1 MSKLE
6 EIKKE
11 YEEITEKLK
20 HPDQISDSRKFGE
33 LSKKRSDLEELIKKI
48 DKYEKVKKELEENQE
63 LAKGDSE
70 LAELAKSEIGDLKE
84 KKEKLKKELKSLII
98 QRQEKRQ
105 QTEEGASND
114 SIIVE
119 IRAGAGGDEA
129 SLFAGDLFEM
139 YTKFSNNKNWKSKIL
154 DSNQAE
160 IGGYK
165 QITFKIKG
173 KNVFPNLKYE
183 AGVHRVQRVPK
194 TEKGGRIHTST
205 VSVAVLPEPNKN
217 MKVNINSEDLRIDTY
232 RASGPGGQYVNT
244 RDSAV
249 RITHKPTGVVVSSQT
264 ERSQLANKENAMS
277 VLKAKILEHKQ
288 RKIREKQEK
297 KRKSQIGQAKRS
309 QKIRTYNF
317 LQDRVTDHRIEESW
331 HNLEEILNGE
341 ISEIIKALRRAEEA
355 EKYGSIE
362 ID

>member
-1 MSKLE
+1 MSKIE

-11 YEEITEKLK
+11 YNQVTEKLK
-20 HPDQISDSRKFGE
+20 HPEKINDSQKFGG
-33 LSKKRSDLEELIKKI
+33 LSKKRSDLESIVKKI
-48 DKYEKVKKELEENQE
+48 NKYEKVKKELEENEE
-63 LAKGDSE
+63 LAEGDGE
-70 LAELAKSEIGDLKE
+70 LAELAKSELDDLKE
-84 KKEKLKKELKSLII
+84 KREKLKKELKDLII
-98 QRQEKRQ
+98 QREERKEAK
-105 QTEEGASND
+105 EEGSSSD

-129 SLFAGDLFEM
+129 SLFAGDLFNM
-139 YTKFSNNKNWKSKIL
+139 YKKFVNNQGWKSKIL
-154 DSNQAE
+154 DTNKAE

-165 QITFKIKG
+165 AMTFKVKG
-173 KNVFPNLKYE
+173 KNSFSNLKYE
-183 AGVHRVQRVPK
+183 GGVHRVQRVPK

-205 VSVAVLPEPNKN
+205 VSVAVLPEPDKKT
-217 MKVNINSEDLRIDTY
+217 KVNIDSDDIRVDTY

-249 RITHKPTGVVVSSQT
+249 RITHKPTGVVVSSQN
-264 ERSQLANKENAMS
+264 ERSQVQNKENAMS
-277 VLKAKILEHKQ
+277 ILKAKILEHRQK
-288 RKIREKQEK
+288 KIKEKQEK

-317 LQDRVTDHRIEESW
+317 LQDRVTDHRIEENW
-331 HNLEEILNGE
+331 HNLEEILEGE
-341 ISEIIKALRRAEEA
+341 LSEIIKALKRAEEK